1 MKSGGVFFFVATNQP
16 TPPQKKNKRYHGGE
30 PSLGD
35 SYGCHPGISYH
46 LASPQ
51 LTADFGPRRNFA
63 VLVVLADL
71 PKMDLSH
78 MMTARLVEGK
88 FHDGC
93 LRSRSFMF
101 FSPEII
107 YRVFF

>member
-1 MKSGGVFFFVATNQP
+1 M
-16 TPPQKKNKRYHGGE
+16 
-30 PSLGD
+30 
-35 SYGCHPGISYH
+35 GCRPGISG

-51 LTADFGPRRNFA
+51 LT

-88 FHDGC
+88 FHDGG
-93 LRSRSFMF
+93 LGSRF
-101 FSPEII
+101 FHPEII
-107 YRVFF
+107 DRVFFKPQMGGWKS

>member
-1 MKSGGVFFFVATNQP
+1 M
-16 TPPQKKNKRYHGGE
+16 
-30 PSLGD
+30 
-35 SYGCHPGISYH
+35 GCHPGISYR

-88 FHDGC
+88 FHDGG
-93 LRSRSFMF
+93 LGSRF
-101 FSPEII
+101 FSPRNYIPC
-107 YRVFF
+107 FFLKPQMGGWKS